1 MFRIA
6 KNIVKTFEQSVS
18 DTIGAGSHLDSY
30 FASLPSE
37 LLVPGNNTNE
47 ALHGLRVLSCDVA
60 QLQLQ
65 SFFDYIV
72 GINSQPLPLVQNQ
85 HGYLYPDF
93 GAVTRILNAA
103 CGSSVALNVWSGRG
117 GTFRTEYLRVE
128 RKQNVE
134 DVPLDASGAQEYHV
148 FEKLGFSV
156 QWTPLIASSYT
167 YHVLNITDQSSP
179 AGRAGLVPRE
189 DFVIGCQEGLLATGG
204 ETLLQDIL
212 RSRANHELELYVY
225 NAVSEC
231 VRPVTVH
238 IGGDGRLGCNM
249 GYGYLHR
256 IPAPIAQNNDYGF
269 HNPLGD
275 EAQPAVTST
284 TYDQPSSSGESFI
297 PAGNSATMPDV
308 SDTAPPTTSQFIVP
322 PPTHRRKT
330 RNANAAA
337 TAASIQDYFQEGK
350 DPSPASA
357 TKHTSSSP
365 IPPPPPSLAH
375 KEEPA
380 DDSPEA

>member
-6 KNIVKTFEQSVS
+6 KSIVKTFEQSVS

-30 FASLPSE
+30 FASVPSE
-37 LLVPGNNTNE
+37 LLVEGNNTNE

-72 GINSQPLPLVQNQ
+72 GIDAQPLPLIQNQ

-93 GAVTRILNAA
+93 GAITRILNAA
-103 CGSSVALNVWSGRG
+103 CGSSVAFNVWSGRG

-128 RKQNVE
+128 SKQNVE
-134 DVPLDASGAQEYHV
+134 DIPLEASGAQEYHV

-156 QWTPLIASSYT
+156 QWTPLIASTYT
-167 YHVLNITDQSSP
+167 YHVLEITDQSSP
-179 AGRAGLVPRE
+179 AGLAGLIPRE
-189 DFVIGCQEGLLATGG
+189 DYVIGCQEGLLATGG

-212 RSRANHELELYVY
+212 RSRANHDLELYVY
-225 NAVSEC
+225 NVVSEC
-231 VRPVTVH
+231 VRPITVH

-256 IPAPIAQNNDYGF
+256 IPAPVAQYNDF
-269 HNPLGD
+269 EFQNPLSSD
-275 EAQPAVTST
+275 PQVAVAFTAS
-284 TYDQPSSSGESFI
+284 DQPPSSGESFI
-297 PAGNSATMPDV
+297 PAGTSATIPDV
-308 SDTAPPTTSQFIVP
+308 PDTAPSSTSQFIVP

-330 RNANAAA
+330 RNTNATAA
-337 TAASIQDYFQEGK
+337 AASIQDYFQEGK

-357 TKHTSSSP
+357 TKRSSNS
-365 IPPPPPSLAH
+365 PPPPPPVLAH
-375 KEEPA
+375 KEAPVE
-380 DDSPEA
+380 DSAES